1 MIHQNSQ
8 GGQTRN
14 YTLYLI
20 MDINQILTN
29 IEPTVEIKSKTN
41 YIPLIS
47 ISGITLLSFGGLILL
62 KSKTTASVNPTPNT
76 SQIPQSDTKPTQV
89 PKSIQHYLLTS
100 QQLFTKALETADQNQ
115 KIDYVNKSIIAAT
128 DAIKEFPKDYRGY
141 HQRGRIYQSLID
153 SKPELL
159 AQVIS
164 DFSSAFKLNQNSAEV
179 SRDLATVYAKK
190 GDAQNTITYL
200 SQTINLEPTK
210 AQNFYDLAKIQ
221 QQAGYFSD
229 ALNTYKSLLTL
240 VTDPA
245 QKQQIETE
253 KQSLENIISQNP
265 NAPKQNL
272 PSTIQDLK
280 PNLDAPTIQA
290 TDILSDKGLIIA
302 APEIGQKIEIANQT
316 DSNSLSG
323 SSVLPAGQTTISI
336 SNSQINDNSQVYT
349 TTVKGGKD
357 KNLKITSKSNGT
369 FTVGINSPSTE
380 NIEFKWWIIK

>member
-1 MIHQNSQ
+1 
-8 GGQTRN
+8 
-14 YTLYLI
+14 
-20 MDINQILTN
+20 MDINQIIQK
-29 IEPTVEIKSKTN
+29 IEPTIEIKPKTN

-62 KSKTTASVNPTPNT
+62 KSQTTASINQTT
-76 SQIPQSDTKPTQV
+76 SPSEETLPQSAKPTQV

-100 QQLFTKALETADQNQ
+100 QQFFTKALEIIDQNQ

-159 AQVIS
+159 SQAIS
-164 DFSSAFKLNQNSAEV
+164 DLSIAFKLNENSAEV
-179 SRDLATVYAKK
+179 SRDLATLYAKK
-190 GDAQNTITYL
+190 GDAQNTIIYL

-229 ALNTYKSLLTL
+229 ALNTYTNLLTL
-240 VTDPA
+240 VNDPA

-265 NAPKQNL
+265 NTPKQKL

-302 APEIGQKIEIANQT
+302 APEIGKKIEVANQT

-323 SSVLPAGQTTISI
+323 SSILSAGQTNISI
-336 SNSQINDNSQVYT
+336 DNSQIDET
-349 TTVKGGKD
+349 TQIYVTSTKGGKD
-357 KNLKITSKSNGT
+357 KNLKITSKSKGT
-369 FTVGINSPSTE
+369 FTVGINSPSSE
-380 NIEFKWWIIK
+380 DIEFKWWIIK

>member
-1 MIHQNSQ
+1 
-8 GGQTRN
+8 
-14 YTLYLI
+14 

-29 IEPTVEIKSKTN
+29 IEPTVEIKPKTN

-62 KSKTTASVNPTPNT
+62 KSKTTASINTTPNT

-100 QQLFTKALETADQNQ
+100 QQFFTKALETIDQTQ

-128 DAIKEFPKDYRGY
+128 DAIKEFPTDYRGY

-159 AQVIS
+159 DQAIS
-164 DFSSAFKLNQNSAEV
+164 DFSKAFKLNQNSAEI

-240 VTDPA
+240 VNDPA
-245 QKQQIETE
+245 QKSLIENE
-253 KQSLENIISQNP
+253 KNALEKIVATNPQN
-265 NAPKQNL
+265 QNTKSIQPL
-272 PSTIQDLK
+272 PEVTPTI
-280 PNLDAPTIQA
+280 DAPTIQA
-290 TDILSDKGLIIA
+290 SLADKGLIIA
-302 APEIGQKIEIANQT
+302 APEIGQKIEVANQT

-323 SSVLPAGQTTISI
+323 SSTLPANQTSTSI
-336 SNSQINDNSQVYT
+336 NNSQINENTQVYV
-349 TTVKGGKD
+349 TVISGGKG
-357 KNLKITSKSNGT
+357 KNLKITSKSNGI
-369 FTVGINSPSTE
+369 FTVGIDSPATE

>member
-1 MIHQNSQ
+1 
-8 GGQTRN
+8 
-14 YTLYLI
+14 
-20 MDINQILTN
+20 MDINKILN
-29 IEPTVEIKSKTN
+29 TVGTQPVQVVSKKTN

-47 ISGITLLSFGGLILL
+47 ISGITLLSFGSLILL
-62 KSKTTASVNPTPNT
+62 KSKNTALVPQTLPPVGG
-76 SQIPQSDTKPTQV
+76 QIPQSDTKPTQV

-100 QQLFTKALETADQNQ
+100 QQFFTKALETIDQNQ
-115 KIDYVNKSIIAAT
+115 KIDYVNKSITAAS
-128 DAIKEFPKDYRGY
+128 DAIKEFPNDYRGY

-153 SKPELL
+153 SQPELL
-159 AQVIS
+159 AQAIS
-164 DFSSAFKLNQNSAEV
+164 DFSTAFKLNQNSAEI

-190 GDAQNTITYL
+190 GDAQSTITYL

>member
-1 MIHQNSQ
+1 
-8 GGQTRN
+8 
-14 YTLYLI
+14 
-20 MDINQILTN
+20 MDINQIITN
-29 IEPTVEIKSKTN
+29 LDNTTKPIEIKSKTN

-62 KSKTTASVNPTPNT
+62 KSKTTASTNITPNT
-76 SQIPQSDTKPTQV
+76 SQIPQTDIKPTQV

-100 QQLFTKALETADQNQ
+100 QQFFTKALETADQNQ
-115 KIDYVNKSIIAAT
+115 KIDFVNKSIIAAT

-164 DFSSAFKLNQNSAEV
+164 DFSSAFKLNQNSAEI

-190 GDAQNTITYL
+190 GDAQSTITYL

-229 ALNTYKSLLTL
+229 ALTTYKSLLTL
-240 VTDPA
+240 VTDPS
-245 QKQQIETE
+245 QKTLIENEKIALEQIVAA
-253 KQSLENIISQNP
+253 NP
-265 NAPKQNL
+265 NASNNQNKTIISPIDDNPKID
-272 PSTIQDLK
+272 S
-280 PNLDAPTIQA
+280 PTIQA

-302 APEIGQKIEIANQT
+302 APETGQKIEVANQT

-323 SSVLPAGQTTISI
+323 SSTLSAGQTNISI
-336 SNSQINDNSQVYT
+336 SNSQINDTTQVYVT
-349 TTVKGGKD
+349 TIKGGKD

-380 NIEFKWWIIK
+380 DITFKWWIIK

>member
-1 MIHQNSQ
+1 
-8 GGQTRN
+8 
-14 YTLYLI
+14 
-20 MDINQILTN
+20 MDINQIIN
-29 IEPTVEIKSKTN
+29 QIEPVVETKSKTN

-62 KSKTTASVNPTPNT
+62 KSKTTASLPNQPIGE
-76 SQIPQSDTKPTQV
+76 QIPQNDPKPTQV

-100 QQLFTKALETADQNQ
+100 QQFFTKALETTDQNA
-115 KIDYVNKSIIAAT
+115 KIDYVNKSIIAST

-159 AQVIS
+159 SQAIS
-164 DFSSAFKLNQNSAEV
+164 DFSFAFKLNQNSAEV
-179 SRDLATVYAKK
+179 SRDLATLYAKK

-229 ALNTYKSLLTL
+229 ALTTYKSLLTL
-240 VTDPA
+240 VTDPS
-245 QKQQIETE
+245 QKTLIENEKNALEQIVA
-253 KQSLENIISQNP
+253 QNP
-265 NAPKQNL
+265 QSPNTQNTLKISPIQENPKID
-272 PSTIQDLK
+272 S
-280 PNLDAPTIQA
+280 PTIQA

-302 APEIGQKIEIANQT
+302 APEIGQKIEVANQT

-323 SSVLPAGQTTISI
+323 SSTLPSGGTNISI
-336 SNSQINDNSQVYT
+336 NNSQINET
-349 TTVKGGKD
+349 TQIYVTAINGGKD

-369 FTVGINSPSTE
+369 FTVGINSPSSE
-380 NIEFKWWIIK
+380 NIDFKWWIIK